1 MELILKYENFYE
13 EFYQWY
19 NRWEAYS
26 HLISIFSIFI
36 SRKSNTWGFII
47 FSYFINLINI
57 DIAFQ
62 SIATPVIHVPS
73 TFSHGYLP
81 KSFSDYLILLNHNF
95 SYSLRTTQ
103 NTGTLGILHRV
114 IVLYT
119 VYLVYI
125 FYSFFLSIY
134 VVSFHLL
141 FVYIIHFK
149 QISSYFSTFSCLI
162 LLILLSIW
170 FNSHFISY
178 FLLQY
183 PSHIKAGFSL
193 LFQWPRSELHHLC
206 L

>member
-103 NTGTLGILHRV
+103 NTGTLGILHRGDCF
-114 IVLYT
+114 
-119 VYLVYI
+119 VYCVSSMISFTIFFLVYM
-125 FYSFFLSIY
+125 
-134 VVSFHLL
+134 
-141 FVYIIHFK
+141 
-149 QISSYFSTFSCLI
+149 
-162 LLILLSIW
+162 
-170 FNSHFISY
+170 
-178 FLLQY
+178 
-183 PSHIKAGFSL
+183 
-193 LFQWPRSELHHLC
+193 
-206 L
+206 